1 MITLGPLGSNYGR
14 KMTSS
19 SDDDIA
25 ILEIKGEILYLQR
38 YYGQYLFL
46 LYFFKIMY
54 NKELIE
60 VKHMNMS
67 EKSSKELEKEVIT
80 ISKKKLEDQINKHC

>member
-1 MITLGPLGSNYGR
+1 
-14 KMTSS
+14 
-19 SDDDIA
+19 
-25 ILEIKGEILYLQR
+25 
-38 YYGQYLFL
+38 
-46 LYFFKIMY
+46 MY

-80 ISKKKLEDQINKHC
+80 ISKKKLED